1 MGFDIYHTL
10 LVLWHHYA
18 PCDLGVSA
26 IYPGG
31 ALQTVG
37 RAPPKLRTPHKSRPE
52 VAQVMFFSHDSNRNT
67 AEDFERSAEGARGA
81 PDEMKVLRDRID
93 AVDQE
98 IVRLLDRRARMA
110 RRIGEVK
117 QERGLEAYAPA
128 RERAEIGRA
137 HVLTPVTPKSR
148 IPSSFLKKKKIHFL
162 YT

>member
-37 RAPPKLRTPHKSRPE
+37 RAPPKLRTPSKSRPE
-52 VAQVMFFSHDSNRNT
+52 VAQVMFFSDDSNPNT

-98 IVRLLDRRARMA
+98 IVRLLDRRGRGARGV
-110 RRIGEVK
+110 GEGQK
-117 QERGLEAYAPA
+117 ERGREAYAAARGRARPA
-128 RERAEIGRA
+128 RRGAPESGSGAGGGR
-137 HVLTPVTPKSR
+137 VENC
-148 IPSSFLKKKKIHFL
+148 
-162 YT
+162 